1 MERMKSEKTL
11 QDVWDAIIYII
22 EVQDGEEREKMA
34 ESLFKEIMAKNMPNM
49 ARDMD
54 MKLKGPQTG
63 TTPK

>member
-1 MERMKSEKTL
+1 MKSEKTL